1 MGRPRQWCVTGWSC
15 VSPGKVLG
23 ACDSLAQSGAQ
34 QTNTMADPAMAFH
47 LAAGGRDHTE
57 HTHMVSKKAGSHLG
71 EPWPCRGA
79 A

>member
-1 MGRPRQWCVTGWSC
+1 VGRPRQWCVTGWSC

-47 LAAGGRDHTE
+47 LAQGAGE
-57 HTHMVSKKAGSHLG
+57 HARNTHMVPNKAGSHLD
-71 EPWPCRGA
+71 EP
-79 A
+79 